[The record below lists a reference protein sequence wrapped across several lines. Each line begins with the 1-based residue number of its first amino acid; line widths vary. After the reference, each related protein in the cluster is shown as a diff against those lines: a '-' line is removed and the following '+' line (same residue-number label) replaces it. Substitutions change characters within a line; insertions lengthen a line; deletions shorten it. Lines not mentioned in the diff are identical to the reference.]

1 MRKILIT
8 GFLGLVLF
16 PELAASEDTPQK
28 PEKEPDIVRFNQ
40 IARQIDGKVGQA
52 RASGSVLAE
61 VQAMQA
67 LEAEYAGREEA
78 LGVLRALLAQRL
90 PLVGDYAGAHRSLDL
105 AHGRP
110 SGQSSPPLFGVPE
123 GYAPVDAIEAI
134 AAAAGPRQVVMINEA
149 HHVPQHRAF
158 TLQLLYALRKQGFT
172 YFAAEAFSHDPQL
185 SERGYPTRATG
196 SYVSEPV
203 FGDLVRT
210 ALRLG
215 YKTVPYEAE
224 SHEIGGR
231 ERDQAKHL
239 VERILAKDPK
249 ARVLVHAGHGHIS
262 ERPGRYKMMAA
273 ELREMTGIDP
283 FTINQEWMT
292 EHSAPEHEHPIYRW
306 ATERGLVDRPVVFRN
321 GAGDFWS
328 LSNSSD
334 VALFHPRSRSEHG
347 RPHWLRMGGLRSPF
361 PLSED
366 VCGLAFLLSE
376 GTSSQAPA
384 CLVKARPAREGAD
397 AIPIDQIA
405 VEAGKPVP
413 ALMLPEGE
421 HVIRVEDAKG
431 KVIKEWTA
439 AGARSSG

>member
-1 MRKILIT
+1 
-8 GFLGLVLF
+8 
-16 PELAASEDTPQK
+16 
-28 PEKEPDIVRFNQ
+28 
-40 IARQIDGKVGQA
+40 
-52 RASGSVLAE
+52 
-61 VQAMQA
+61 
-67 LEAEYAGREEA
+67 
-78 LGVLRALLAQRL
+78 
-90 PLVGDYAGAHRSLDL
+90 
-105 AHGRP
+105 
-110 SGQSSPPLFGVPE
+110 
-123 GYAPVDAIEAI
+123 
-134 AAAAGPRQVVMINEA
+134 MINEA

-215 YKTVPYEAE
+215 YKTVPYETE
-224 SHEIGGR
+224 SGDSREAR
-231 ERDQAKHL
+231 ERDQARHL
-239 VERILAKDPK
+239 GERILAKDPK

-262 ERPGRYKMMAA
+262 ETPGRVKMMAA
-273 ELREMTGIDP
+273 VFRDMTGIDP

-292 EHSAPEHEHPIYRW
+292 EHSAPEHEQMVYRW
-306 ATERGLVDRPVVFRN
+306 ATERGLVTRPVVFRK

-328 LSNSSD
+328 LSDSSD
-334 VALFHPRSRSEHG
+334 VALFHPRSRYEHG

-361 PLSED
+361 PLPEG

-376 GTSSQAPA
+376 GASSQAPA

-405 VEAGKPVP
+405 VEEGKPVP

-421 HVIRVEDAKG
+421 HVISVEDAKG
-431 KVIKEWTA
+431 KLIKEWTA
-439 AGARSSG
+439 AGARSPG